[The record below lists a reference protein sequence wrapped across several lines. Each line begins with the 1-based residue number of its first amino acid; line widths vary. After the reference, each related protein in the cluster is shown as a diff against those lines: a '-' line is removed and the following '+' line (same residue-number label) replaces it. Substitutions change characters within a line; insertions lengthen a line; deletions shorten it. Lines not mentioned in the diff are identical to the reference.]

1 MNKILPSILI
11 ITLAFTSVVSFA
23 QYASQ
28 EINCDELIRSTY
40 ANNARTNVTYVV
52 TTENA
57 QRCLADAGFYNYKD
71 QNGKQLFT
79 GKYWT
84 ATEQAAEAYMNRGNA
99 STDAAKKAE
108 AAKAEA
114 DRVAEQ
120 ERQNLQKKA
129 DELKVQSQVDTQAN
143 TTNST
148 SATNNIASASVPS
161 ASTQALNTTNRSQI
175 AVGGNSTIQDSREP
189 ASADKFLINSIYF
202 LFALPF
208 ILFAISIIAAFL
220 KVFKKPNE

>member
-1 MNKILPSILI
+1 MNKFLPSILI
-11 ITLAFTSVVSFA
+11 LTVAFYGVSSFA
-23 QYASQ
+23 YA
-28 EINCDELIRSTY
+28 NPNTDCDMLIRSTY
-40 ANNARTNVTYVV
+40 ENNVRTEYNYLA

-71 QNGKQLFT
+71 VNGKLKFT
-79 GKYWT
+79 GNYWT
-84 ATEQAAEAYMNRGNA
+84 ETENAAKAYLKIGVNNNE
-99 STDAAKKAE
+99 DKKAE
-108 AAKAEA
+108 AAKLEA

-129 DELKVQSQVDTQAN
+129 DDLKVQSQVETQAS
-143 TTNST
+143 TINST
-148 SATNNIASASVPS
+148 SATNNIGS
-161 ASTQALNTTNRSQI
+161 ASTQSANTTNKSQI

>member
-11 ITLAFTSVVSFA
+11 TTLAFTSVVSFA
-23 QYASQ
+23 QYASP

-99 STDAAKKAE
+99 TTDAAKKAE

-148 SATNNIASASVPS
+148 SATNNIASAS
-161 ASTQALNTTNRSQI
+161 TQALNTTNKSQVAI
-175 AVGGNSTIQDSREP
+175 GGNSTIQDSREP

>member
-11 ITLAFTSVVSFA
+11 LTVAFYGVSSFA
-23 QYASQ
+23 YADP
-28 EINCDELIRSTY
+28 NTDCDFLIRSTY
-40 ANNARTNVTYVV
+40 ENNVRTEYNYLA

-71 QNGKQLFT
+71 QFGKISFT
-79 GKYWT
+79 GKYGPV
-84 ATEQAAEAYMNRGNA
+84 TEQAAEAYLNRGTKTVDA
-99 STDAAKKAE
+99 EAAKKAE

-129 DELKVQSQVDTQAN
+129 DDLKEQSQLDSQTN
-143 TTNST
+143 TTYST
-148 SATNNIASASVPS
+148 SATNNIAS
-161 ASTQALNTTNRSQI
+161 STQSLNTTNKSQI
-175 AVGGNSTIQDSREP
+175 AVGGNTPIQDSREP

>member
-11 ITLAFTSVVSFA
+11 ITIAFTSFVSIA
-23 QYASQ
+23 QYASP

-84 ATEQAAEAYMNRGNA
+84 ATEQAAEAYMNR
-99 STDAAKKAE
+99 AE

-148 SATNNIASASVPS
+148 SATNNITS
-161 ASTQALNTTNRSQI
+161 ASTQALNTTNKSQVAI
-175 AVGGNSTIQDSREP
+175 GGNSTIQDSREP

>member
-1 MNKILPSILI
+1 MNKILPSITI
-11 ITLAFTSVVSFA
+11 ITLAFTSIVSLA
-23 QYASQ
+23 QYASPD
-28 EINCDELIRSTY
+28 INCDELIRSTY
-40 ANNARTNVTYVV
+40 ANNARTNVNYVV

-57 QRCLADAGFYNYKD
+57 QRCLADAGFYSYKD

-99 STDAAKKAE
+99 TTDAAKKAEAAKAE

-129 DELKVQSQVDTQAN
+129 DELRVQSQADTQ
-143 TTNST
+143 
-148 SATNNIASASVPS
+148 TNNIPS
-161 ASTQALNTTNRSQI
+161 ASTQALNTTNKSQVAI
-175 AVGGNSTIQDSREP
+175 GGNSTIQDSREP

>member
-11 ITLAFTSVVSFA
+11 LTVAFYGVSSFA
-23 QYASQ
+23 HA
-28 EINCDELIRSTY
+28 NPNTDCDLSIRNTY
-40 ANNARTNVTYVV
+40 ENNVRTEYNYLA

-71 QNGKQLFT
+71 ANGKLKFT

-84 ATEQAAEAYMNRGNA
+84 ETENAAKAYLKIGINN
-99 STDAAKKAE
+99 DEAKKAE
-108 AAKAEA
+108 AAKVEA
-114 DRVAEQ
+114 DRVAEE
-120 ERQNLQKKA
+120 ERQNLQKKSDDLIA
-129 DELKVQSQVDTQAN
+129 QSQAETQVETQAS
-143 TTNST
+143 TINST
-148 SATNNIASASVPS
+148 SATNNIASASTQS
-161 ASTQALNTTNRSQI
+161 ANTTNKSQI
-175 AVGGNSTIQDSREP
+175 AVVGNSTIQDSREP